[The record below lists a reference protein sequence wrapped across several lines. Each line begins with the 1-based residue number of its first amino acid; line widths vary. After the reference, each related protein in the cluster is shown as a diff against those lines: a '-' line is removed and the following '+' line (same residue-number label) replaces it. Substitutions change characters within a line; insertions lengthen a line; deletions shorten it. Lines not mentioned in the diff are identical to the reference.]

1 MKPVDNQQFSEL
13 PKTQPKLSD
22 EQRQQLKQLIIA
34 AVREKLGQR
43 EQLQDQART
52 GRQIWQALVG
62 APTWAIVTADKPPDM
77 PPVTD
82 ELWSMIPTV
91 TKQ

>member
-1 MKPVDNQQFSEL
+1 VSD
-13 PKTQPKLSD
+13 KLVLTD
-22 EQRQQLKQLIIA
+22 EQRQQLKQLVVA

-52 GRQIWQALVG
+52 QRQIWQAMVG
-62 APTWAIVTADKPPDM
+62 APTWSIVTADKPPDM
-77 PPVTD
+77 APTTD

-91 TKQ
+91 TKR

>member
-1 MKPVDNQQFSEL
+1 MKPPDSQDFSPP
-13 PKTQPKLSD
+13 PKAKPKLSD
-22 EQRQQLKQLIIA
+22 EQRQQLRALVVA
-34 AVREKLGQR
+34 AVREKLDQR
-43 EQLQDQART
+43 EQLQDQAT
-52 GRQIWQALVG
+52 TSRQIWQALVG
-62 APTWAIVTADKPPDM
+62 APTWSIVHADKPPDM